1 MLYQER
7 LRRMSLF
14 SELFAQGVK
23 LTPSEVK
30 SPVVAANS
38 GSLEQ
43 VLSLAYFVAGIV
55 CVIMIIIGGVRY
67 TSSGGDSG
75 GVTSAKNT
83 IMYAIIGLIVILT
96 AAAITQLI
104 FDNL

>member
-7 LRRMSLF
+7 LRKMSLL
-14 SELFAQGVK
+14 SNLFAQGVK
-23 LTPSEVK
+23 LTPSEIK
-30 SPVVAANS
+30 SPVVVANS
-38 GSLEQ
+38 GSLQ
-43 VLSLAYFVAGIV
+43 QLLSLAYFVAGIV

-67 TSSGGDSG
+67 TSSSGDAGGI
-75 GVTSAKNT
+75 TSAKNT

-104 FDNL
+104 FDKL